1 MGAGADG
8 SGRVRLRA
16 LVILLLA
23 LGPRLAFAQE
33 VIIGGDVIMRVESAE
48 QARAITEKI
57 ENRLAAGA
65 PAGAIRVEKAKEGVN
80 LIWGDTLLVTITKSL
95 AEANA
100 SNPVSLAALWA
111 GRLRALADQGMLR
124 LKPARIVVP
133 VNGDTTVE
141 VAGLATGAFSMEG
154 GDGRV
159 EVSEDSPE
167 RLRITGRAVGKTKV
181 VVHRGKAKAFLFIH
195 VKDWAGYPPEQVSV
209 KVVGNPAPG
218 AMVGEAALR
227 AVSGLTR
234 VNAGCRVEYGA
245 PANLPSIPTGET
257 LKFSLPIRIAGNDD
271 YYPVAR
277 DVPVSVSSITL
288 EPAESNLLLVS
299 NRPEQVAD
307 DGILLDYTFTKKE
320 PSRLMYSHMNA
331 SQGNRNLWVN
341 LINPGKEPVEVLIN
355 WAYAGPSRNEVL
367 VGHSAAQ
374 RYLEQNGSGYVL
386 TIPPRHQLE
395 LAGHELQRKDLISG
409 FTDLR
414 ILSGEKLQVQVLSK
428 LAPGAN
434 DGSPLPNLGA
444 PFNPFK
450 IHPHGVFA
458 QPFFEEW
465 WDFKAGQS
473 PLVLRYGES
482 PWLIDFETGLPNT
495 GNFGVLYR
503 WHVTLSNPTRS
514 PIRIGMSYQTIQ
526 GSGASSILVNGVPM
540 QANFRPK
547 GSEGPLAVFEL
558 APGQEKVVD
567 LVTLPEAS
575 SNYPAGIQFR
585 ELQPGEVFEPE
596 TSPQRGSGRLNDR
609 RAAEGR

>member
-1 MGAGADG
+1 
-8 SGRVRLRA
+8 VRLRF
-16 LVILLLA
+16 LLLILL
-23 LGPRLAFAQE
+23 FAQAAFGQE
-33 VIIGGDVIMRVESAE
+33 VNIGGDVIMRVESAE
-48 QARAITEKI
+48 AARVITEKI

-65 PAGAIRVEKAKEGVN
+65 PASAIRVEKAKEGVR
-80 LIWGDTLLVTITKSL
+80 LVWGDTLLVTITKSL

-100 SNPVSLAALWA
+100 SNPVALAALWA
-111 GRLRALADQGMLR
+111 GRLRALADTGLLR
-124 LKPARIVVP
+124 LKPARLVVP
-133 VNGDTTVE
+133 VNGDATVE

-154 GDGRV
+154 GEGRV
-159 EVSEDSPE
+159 EISEDSSE
-167 RLRITGRAVGKTKV
+167 RLRVTGRAVGKTKV
-181 VVHRGKAKAFLFIH
+181 VVHRGKAKAILFIH
-195 VKDWAGYPPEQVSV
+195 VKDWAGYPPDQVTV

-218 AMVGEAALR
+218 AMVAEAALR

-234 VNAGCRVEYGA
+234 VNPGCKVDYGA
-245 PANLPSIPTGET
+245 PASLPSIPAGES
-257 LKFSLPIRIAGNDD
+257 LRFSLPIRIEGNDD

-277 DVPVSVSSITL
+277 DVPVQVSSITL
-288 EPAESNLLLVS
+288 EPVESNLLLVS
-299 NRPEQVAD
+299 NRPEQVDA
-307 DGILLDYTFTKKE
+307 DGILMDYTITKKE
-320 PSRLMYSHMNA
+320 PSRLMYSHMN
-331 SQGNRNLWVN
+331 SVQSPGPRNLWVN

-367 VGHSAAQ
+367 VGHTAAQ

-386 TIPPRHQLE
+386 TVPPRHQLE
-395 LAGHELQRKDLISG
+395 LASHELQRRDLISG

-414 ILSGEKLQVQVLSK
+414 ILSGEKLQVQVLNK
-428 LAPGAN
+428 LAPSAN

-465 WDFKAGQS
+465 WDYKPGQP

-503 WHVTLSNPTRS
+503 WHVTLTNPTRQ
-514 PIRIGMSYQTIQ
+514 PVRIGMSYQTIQ
-526 GSGASSILVNGVPM
+526 GPGASSILVNGVLT

-596 TSPQRGSGRLNDR
+596 TPQRGSGRFGDR
-609 RAAEGR
+609 KAVEGR